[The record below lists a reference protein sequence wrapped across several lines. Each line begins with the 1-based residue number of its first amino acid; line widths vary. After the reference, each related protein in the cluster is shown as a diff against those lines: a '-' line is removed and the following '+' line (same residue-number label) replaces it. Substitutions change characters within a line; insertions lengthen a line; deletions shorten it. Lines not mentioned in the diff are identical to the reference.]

1 MYVYIYI
8 YTYIRI
14 CIVPIH
20 LFSAHFF
27 SDLTDTHARKRPR
40 ASYLPPQSARADYT
54 NLRSRLTNRSNRSLD
69 NTRERS
75 LWPRSDPPNNSH
87 ETPLPFPPV
96 PPLLVPHDLSL
107 LSSPALSFLP
117 LLPLPP
123 ALLFSLSALHGLCS
137 TSTFLRSLF
146 LSLVRERDAS
156 VSTSAQSR
164 V

>member
-1 MYVYIYI
+1 MYHSYIYSPRTI
-8 YTYIRI
+8 L
-14 CIVPIH
+14 
-20 LFSAHFF
+20 LF
-27 SDLTDTHARKRPR
+27 DLTDTHARKRPR

-107 LSSPALSFLP
+107 PSSPALSFLP
-117 LLPLPP
+117 LSPLPP
-123 ALLFSLSALHGLCS
+123 ALLFGSLRLCSHLSA
-137 TSTFLRSLF
+137 FSLP
-146 LSLVRERDAS
+146 LSF
-156 VSTSAQSR
+156 VSATRA
-164 V
+164 